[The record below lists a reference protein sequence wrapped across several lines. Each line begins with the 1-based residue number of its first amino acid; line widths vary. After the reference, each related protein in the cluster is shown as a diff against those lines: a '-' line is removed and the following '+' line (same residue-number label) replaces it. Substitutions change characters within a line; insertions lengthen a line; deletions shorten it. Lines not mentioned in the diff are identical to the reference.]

1 MTPERFARAIAVLNH
16 RQPDL
21 TVVTDQVHKGQ
32 NLSAIIR
39 TCDAVGIEA
48 LYSVYDAA
56 TFRAHT
62 GTTMGTHKW
71 VDTHIY
77 KNIDEPLIE
86 LKNQHYQIIAADTSG
101 DTKDYREVDYTK
113 PTAVLLGAE
122 KYGISDAAYPYID
135 QCVTV
140 PMLGMVESFN
150 VGVACAIILS
160 EARGQREAAGFY
172 KERQMS
178 DETYNRTLFEWT
190 QPLVAKYCQK
200 HDLPYPAL
208 NEAGDIVD
216 LDWRKS

>member
-208 NEAGDIVD
+208 NEDGDIVD

>member
-122 KYGISDAAYPYID
+122 KYGISDAAYP
-135 QCVTV
+135 
-140 PMLGMVESFN
+140 
-150 VGVACAIILS
+150 
-160 EARGQREAAGFY
+160 
-172 KERQMS
+172 
-178 DETYNRTLFEWT
+178 
-190 QPLVAKYCQK
+190 
-200 HDLPYPAL
+200 
-208 NEAGDIVD
+208 
-216 LDWRKS
+216 